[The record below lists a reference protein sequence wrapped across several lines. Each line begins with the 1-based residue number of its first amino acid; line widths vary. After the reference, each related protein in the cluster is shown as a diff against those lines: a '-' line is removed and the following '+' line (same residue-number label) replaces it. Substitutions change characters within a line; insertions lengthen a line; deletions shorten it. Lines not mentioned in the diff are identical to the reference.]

1 MADNL
6 ASFKVFCQGGLNTSR
21 DVLSQGETQPG
32 SAVKLTNYEPSV
44 TGGYRKINGFS
55 NDYGTVTGQANT
67 SVLGV
72 CVANGINDG
81 ILACRT
87 PSSGSNYLHKYVN
100 SSTSWGEITCDVI
113 ADDRDGVCAS
123 QTPSGSGNLTING
136 ALASSGSV
144 NFTTA
149 ASEQPRKVT
158 FFGTGNESGKNFTIT
173 GTDSAGAAQ
182 TEVVAGPNNSTVSS
196 TKFFN
201 TITQIA
207 VSAGT
212 AAAIEVGSGTGLFR
226 TSNPTMSG
234 VSKVRFTK
242 YNFGSAKIMLT
253 DGINPAATYDGTTY
267 KQITDSNAPTDPK
280 FSAVFQNHMFLA
292 GDPAQDTN
300 IFFSAPYDELDY
312 SAVNGSGVINVGFPI
327 VAIKTFRDALFIF
340 GSNNIRKLVGN
351 NISNFV
357 LESVTDNLGCLAT
370 DSVIEIGGDLLFLSQ
385 DGLRPVSGTDKI
397 GDVNLE
403 TVSKDIQSVFTDVVF
418 DIDLDGLNA
427 VVLRGKTQFR
437 YFFAAADTQ
446 GVIGGFRQTPNG
458 LQFEYGQL
466 LGIRATCAD
475 SGYIGQ
481 NEFVIHGDNEGKVH
495 RQEKGN
501 SFAGEDIFSAFQTPY
516 LYMQDPEQRKIF
528 YTIATYLRSEGDNEI
543 LMSAVYDYEDVNV
556 LNPNDF
562 TLSNTNAAAY
572 YNEAAYAADDA
583 TSGAIY
589 DGSPAPIRRTNVSGS
604 GKSISVRYVTND
616 TKPSHSIQGLVITFG
631 VGDRL

>member
-6 ASFKVFCQGGLNTSR
+6 ASFKIFCQGGLNTSR
-21 DVLSQGETQPG
+21 DVLSQGETAPG
-32 SAVKLTNYEPSV
+32 SAIKLTNYEPSV

-55 NDYGTVTGQANT
+55 NDFGTVTGTGN
-67 SVLGV
+67 VLGV

-87 PSSGSNYLHKYVN
+87 PSSGNNYLHK
-100 SSTSWGEITCDVI
+100 W
-113 ADDRDGVCAS
+113 
-123 QTPSGSGNLTING
+123 
-136 ALASSGSV
+136 
-144 NFTTA
+144 
-149 ASEQPRKVT
+149 
-158 FFGTGNESGKNFTIT
+158 
-173 GTDSAGAAQ
+173 
-182 TEVVAGPNNSTVSS
+182 NNSTSAWD
-196 TKFFN
+196 
-201 TITQIA
+201 A
-207 VSAGT
+207 VTTS
-212 AAAIEVGSGTGLFR
+212 GS
-226 TSNPTMSG
+226 PTMSG
-234 VSKVRFTK
+234 VTKVRFTR
-242 YNFGSAKIMLT
+242 YNFGSPKVILT
-253 DGINPAATYDGTTY
+253 DGVNPAATYDGSTY
-267 KQITDSNAPTDPK
+267 TQITHANAPDDPK
-280 FSAVFQNHMFLA
+280 VSAVFQNHMFLA
-292 GDPAQDTN
+292 GDPNEDTN
-300 IFFSAPYDELDY
+300 LYFSAPLAETDF
-312 SAVNGSGVINVGFPI
+312 SAANGSVVINVGYPI
-327 VAIKTFRDALFIF
+327 VAIKTFRNALFIF

-357 LESVTDNLGCLAT
+357 LETVTDNLGCLAT

-427 VVLRGKTQFR
+427 VVIRGKSQFR

-466 LGIRATCAD
+466 LGITATCAD

-481 NEFVIHGDNEGKVH
+481 NEFVLHGDSTGKVY

-501 SFAGEDIFSAFQTPY
+501 SFGGSDIFSAFQTPY

-562 TLSNTNAAAY
+562 TISNENAAAY
-572 YNEAAYAADDA
+572 YNEAAYAAADA
-583 TSGAIY
+583 TSGAVY

-604 GKSISVRYVTND
+604 GKSISIRYVTND